1 MVGARRASVWRGAGG
16 TERIVVGLTALIAI
30 GASIADA
37 SGAFDHVQW
46 LEIHRLDFVIL
57 LLGLAAGFLAIHATS
72 VDNLH
77 MSVENLAKAQQDA
90 LNWTARLLSGEDE
103 NYLEGVAILK
113 QNCRTVFLMQRS
125 STLVLGPEA
134 QLPHEREFFRALL
147 AAISNGTSFY
157 HVVSLDGIHEHL
169 RRTTLYFSS
178 INEARSHLEEDP
190 YGRVAIKSGKNRVLM
205 KQVRSDLAR
214 VKPDKQ
220 GRIML
225 VEHHDGTHEGV
236 FTFDIGGLQSC
247 IVVQGAKLK
256 EYMSR
261 ALDFYRNDCDFVPF
275 AELEAILAQSGI
287 QPNSKR
293 PPLEDSSP

>member
-1 MVGARRASVWRGAGG
+1 VRRRGTSVWRNPGSA
-16 TERIVVGLTALIAI
+16 ERIVVGLTALIAI

-46 LEIHRLDFVIL
+46 LVAHRLDFVIL

-72 VDNLH
+72 VENLH
-77 MSVENLAKAQQDA
+77 ISVENLAQAQQDA
-90 LNWTARLLSGEDE
+90 LNWTARLLTGEDE
-103 NYLEGVAILK
+103 NYLEGVSILR
-113 QNCRTVFLMQRS
+113 QNCRTIFLMQRS

-134 QLPHEREFFRALL
+134 QLTHEREFFRALL
-147 AAISNGTSFY
+147 SAIANGTSFY

-178 INEARSHLEEDP
+178 IDEARAHLEEDP
-190 YGRVAIKSGKNRVLM
+190 FGRVVVKSGKNRVLM

-225 VEHHDGTHEGV
+225 VEHQDGTHEGV

-256 EYMSR
+256 EYMTR
-261 ALDFYRNDCDFVPF
+261 ALDFYRNDCDFIPF
-275 AELEAILAQSGI
+275 SALEEILAQSGI
-287 QPNSKR
+287 STTDKR
-293 PPLEDSSP
+293 PPLEDGAP